1 MSTLRVDL
9 EDQGIFVR
17 AWAVKPQ
24 RFAWLLGAGAS
35 ALAGL
40 PTATQIRDDLLLRLY
55 ADRHGLV
62 RQNLHPNDP
71 AVQAALGAYF
81 NGRNGM
87 VPFGS
92 DDDYSTAFQLALPDE
107 PSRHQYLQGQLTG
120 RKPSYGQRI
129 LGALISAG
137 LIDITITTNFDTL
150 IEQTAA
156 ESFAAVRDAHGPKLL
171 NIAALG
177 STDRARQILKPS
189 AHPMLIKLHGDF
201 QESALKNLESELA
214 TQDEVMRQSVQD
226 ASRTVGLAVVGY
238 SGRDE
243 SIMEMLEA
251 ASQVD
256 GAWPAGLWWFT
267 RSRDRTP
274 ARVISMLAAAQ
285 THGVSTHLVGLE
297 TFDELMADLARQADL
312 TAEAREYVS
321 GLQPETRRAAASPP
335 TAAGKHYPIIRYNAL
350 PILSAPKT
358 ALYAAV
364 SGIDYD
370 EFRARCKATE
380 WRGVAVMAGGAVW
393 GWGDIDEFSRLV
405 GQRAGVVD
413 VDLTSGEL
421 EAGQHALLV
430 DGLTRAIAKALPARH
445 RTTRRDNQVILGEW
459 AEPTP
464 ERAQLL
470 HAFKSA
476 YGGHVTGRLNTR
488 YGPNRDGQQRK
499 WAEAVKLHVEFR
511 WGLPWLIFSPYTSV
525 DRWERTEDELEELDP
540 ASEWRRERWVQRK
553 KNEKWA
559 ELIEAWTTAI
569 APARKSASLGL
580 PRAAHPQTFGGFRI
594 GSTTAYSWRAS

>member
-1 MSTLRVDL
+1 MDL
-9 EDQGIFVR
+9 EHQGTFVR

-71 AVQAALGAYF
+71 TVQAALDSYF

-87 VPFGS
+87 VSFGS

-107 PSRHQYLQGQLTG
+107 PSRHQYLQGLLTG

-137 LIDITITTNFDTL
+137 LIDITITTNFDAL
-150 IEQTAA
+150 IEQAAA
-156 ESFAAVRDAHGPKLL
+156 ESLAAVRDADEPKLL
-171 NIAALG
+171 NVAALG
-177 STDRARQILKPS
+177 STDRARKILKPS

-201 QESALKNLESELA
+201 QESALKNLKSELA
-214 TQDEVMRQSVQD
+214 TQDNVLRQSVQD
-226 ASRTVGLAVVGY
+226 ASRAVGLAVVGY

-267 RSRDRTP
+267 RSRERTP
-274 ARVISMLAAAQ
+274 ARIISLFETAQ
-285 THGVSTHLVGLE
+285 THGVSTHLVRLE
-297 TFDELMADLARQADL
+297 TFDELMVDLARQADL
-312 TAEAREYVS
+312 TPEAREYVS
-321 GLQPETRRAAASPP
+321 GLRPETRVASAAPP
-335 TAAGKHYPIIRYNAL
+335 TAGGKHYPIIRYNAL

-358 ALYAAV
+358 ALHSAV
-364 SGIDYD
+364 SCIDYE
-370 EFRARCKATE
+370 EFRARCKEHE

-405 GQRAGVVD
+405 GQHADVIN
-413 VDLTSGEL
+413 VDLTSEEL
-421 EAGQHALLV
+421 KPGQHALLV
-430 DGLTRAIAKALPARH
+430 DGLARAIAKALPARH
-445 RTTRRDNQVILGEW
+445 RTTRRDNEVILGEW
-459 AEPTP
+459 ADLTP
-464 ERAQLL
+464 ERSQLL
-470 HAFKSA
+470 RAFKNA
-476 YGGHVTGRLNTR
+476 YGGHVTGRLNAR
-488 YGPNRDGQQRK
+488 YGPDRDGQQRK

-511 WGLPWLIFSPYTSV
+511 WGLPWLIFSPYTWV
-525 DRWERTEDELEELDP
+525 DRWERTKDELEDSDP

-569 APARKSASLGL
+569 APGRKAAALDL

-594 GSTTAYSWRAS
+594 GSTSAYSWRAS